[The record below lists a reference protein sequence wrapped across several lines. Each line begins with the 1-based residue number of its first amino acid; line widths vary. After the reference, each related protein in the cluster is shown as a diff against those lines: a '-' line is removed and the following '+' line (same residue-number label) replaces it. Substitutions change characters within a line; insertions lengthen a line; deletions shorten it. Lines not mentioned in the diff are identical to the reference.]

1 MYSQVWLLFTEDK
14 EIVNFVDKCK
24 KKHVKVVLHFLNLSL
39 LTKIVQDLINV
50 GVSLVN
56 VLIIIQFIG
65 ISFLRVVIM
74 IISYLSALGS
84 LN

>member
-1 MYSQVWLLFTEDK
+1 ML
-14 EIVNFVDKCK
+14 
-24 KKHVKVVLHFLNLSL
+24 KVVLHFLNLSL

>member
-1 MYSQVWLLFTEDK
+1 MYSQVWSLFTDDK
-14 EIVNFVDKCK
+14 EIVNSVDKCK
-24 KKHVKVVLHFLNLSL
+24 QKHVKVVLHFLNVSL

>member
-1 MYSQVWLLFTEDK
+1 MIYSQVWLLFTEDK
-14 EIVNFVDKCK
+14 DIVNSVDKCK
-24 KKHVKVVLHFLNLSL
+24 QKHVKVNLSL

-65 ISFLRVVIM
+65 ISFLRIVI
-74 IISYLSALGS
+74 ILISYLSVLGS